1 MRELIIQKLKEIEQT
16 ENIRILHAVESGS
29 RAWGFPSPDSDYDVR
44 FIYVRPP
51 EFYLKLEKTR
61 DVIELPINDMLDING
76 WDLNKA
82 LRLLHSSNPT
92 LFEWMSSPVIYHQT
106 EFIDQLQ
113 PIMDQYFSCKS
124 GLYHYLSMAEG
135 NYRDYLK
142 GDIVRAKKYFYVLR
156 PILACKWI
164 LRTHTKPPMLFSEL
178 ADAELAEALKP
189 AVNRLLDI
197 KMNTPEVK
205 EIPRVCEINDY
216 LDQSIE
222 NLRNEIAVF
231 NIEHRADWAPLN
243 ELFLKT
249 VSSFRDAASPKTS
262 RMTNISDLSPAQL
275 DAELEKGYRDM
286 LAGNTRNVEE
296 AFNGVRKG

>member
-1 MRELIIQKLKEIEQT
+1 MRDLIIQKLKEIEKT

-124 GLYHYLSMAEG
+124 GLYHYLSMADG

-178 ADAELAEALKP
+178 AEAELDDSLKP

-222 NLRNEIAVF
+222 NLRNEIAIF

-249 VSSFRDAASPKTS
+249 VSSFRDATIPKTS

-286 LAGNTRNVEE
+286 LAGNTQNVEE